1 MDRIPTKS
9 FLPYRDDE
17 AYNVIKFR
25 MVTFSGTSYKDFNKI
40 VELVSKLKT
49 GEWLQTSNQ
58 DKTESDLYNVT
69 YTNGIVDSPWF
80 GTHGTFLTALLIIKY
95 KIVLKME
102 KNKADFQ
109 TFIEP
114 PTN

>member
-1 MDRIPTKS
+1 
-9 FLPYRDDE
+9 
-17 AYNVIKFR
+17 

-69 YTNGIVDSPWF
+69 
-80 GTHGTFLTALLIIKY
+80 
-95 KIVLKME
+95 
-102 KNKADFQ
+102 
-109 TFIEP
+109 
-114 PTN
+114 